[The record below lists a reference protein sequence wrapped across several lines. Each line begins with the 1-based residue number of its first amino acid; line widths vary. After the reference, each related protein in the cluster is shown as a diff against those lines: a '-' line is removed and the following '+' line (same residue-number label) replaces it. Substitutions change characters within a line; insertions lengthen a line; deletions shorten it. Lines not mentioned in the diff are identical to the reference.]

1 MFGEGVDA
9 DKKIDET
16 INKYTTDKEKEKVNI
31 VMDNFGFLL
40 HLKDLERRKRHYKNV
55 EFYTLD
61 LKNKE
66 LVSIEEFEKELR
78 KILAKQQSWF
88 FELIWN

>member
-1 MFGEGVDA
+1 LFGEGVDA

-16 INKYTTDKEKEKVNI
+16 INKYTNEEKVNI

-66 LVSIEEFEKELR
+66 LVSIEEFKKELR
-78 KILAKQQSWF
+78 KILASAKQQ
-88 FELIWN
+88 I

>member
-1 MFGEGVDA
+1 MLIRKSMKQLISITNE
-9 DKKIDET
+9 
-16 INKYTTDKEKEKVNI
+16 EKVNI

-40 HLKDLERRKRHYKNV
+40 HLKDLERRKKHYKNV

-78 KILAKQQSWF
+78 KVLSKQQADF
-88 FELIWN
+88 VKI